1 MTFLPENIVLEG
13 PLEPREKM
21 GITFIGPDF
30 FAKDQNGDLLSPIA
44 TVFPKYHTIV
54 NVRGIH
60 ACHISIMLEFLKRWP
75 HMEDL
80 REIDEDELELE
91 LYKDAVSLLFR
102 GPLILV
108 RSDPADMEHVFA
120 ADQILQSFC
129 PKERIQ
135 FTGLHIPE
143 VRRQLRHR
151 GESWRVSPAPRSA
164 LEISRYVQA
173 SKVQVSTGLTLYYSA
188 PSGGRLLTYDEFI
201 RIRPLLRQDRK
212 EALARLEEILN
223 LLQRVNS
230 WGSRELSFFLSAG
243 AKLDFKGLRQVVS
256 LLEAISTSKSAEQVE
271 RAFDRFAFDF
281 AQSAG
286 SELMVDDYHNPVWR
300 TTMFCRLFGIDEE
313 EMEEWAL
320 ELSPEFHLN
329 VKWMPGASVVGD
341 ELRFDPRAHER
352 VQGLVSHFWE
362 RSGGL
367 MSINVG
373 RIEESQT
380 TRDISGEER
389 EVYLVVITT
398 KDEQDSIR
406 LIRHMKWD
414 VIQRIR
420 LGIHLDQAIAETIK
434 YRDYILDRLN
444 AATQLGFPI
453 LSYNEIRL
461 DEEVPGLGL
470 LPTFFFDRQYIS
482 GVVTD
487 KIPISC
493 YKNPNFI
500 TSLAGL
506 LGAAATFTLVL
517 GRASPR
523 TGKIFYDDGDELIQ
537 FSFSSIP
544 VRLVIIET
552 TGSFTDWTTPLLTLL
567 PQCLTRFR
575 VHLDKALESGV
586 PLQIIEEAVAIF
598 AEALRDKLD
607 AIKAIVSSPSSKIRF
622 MFSDRSPEQG
632 GIRHRWE
639 GILDRLEATDVEELY
654 DYIVNSPEL
663 RFGPQGL
670 STS

>member
-1 MTFLPENIVLEG
+1 MTFSSENIVFEG

-30 FAKDQNGDLLSPIA
+30 FAKDQNGNLLSPIA
-44 TVFPKYHTIV
+44 TVFPKYRTIV

-60 ACHISIMLEFLKRWP
+60 ACHISIMIELLKRGSHTEDRREIYDVNLEF
-75 HMEDL
+75 
-80 REIDEDELELE
+80 ELC
-91 LYKDAVSLLFR
+91 KDAVSLLFR

-108 RSDPADMEHVFA
+108 RSDPADMERVFA
-120 ADQILQSFC
+120 ADEILQSFC

-135 FTGLHIPE
+135 FTGSHIPE

-151 GESWRVSPAPRSA
+151 GESWRVSPAPRSVA
-164 LEISRYVQA
+164 EISSYVQA
-173 SKVQVSTGLTLYYSA
+173 SKVQVSTGLTLYYCA
-188 PSGGRLLTYDEFI
+188 PSGGRFLTYDEFM

-212 EALARLEEILN
+212 EALARLVEILN

-230 WGSRELSFFLSAG
+230 WGSRELSFFLSSG
-243 AKLDFKGLRQVVS
+243 AELDFKVLKQVVS
-256 LLEAISTSKSAEQVE
+256 LLEAFPASDGAEQVE
-271 RAFDRFAFDF
+271 REFDRFAFDF

-286 SELMVDDYHNPVWR
+286 SELMVEDYHNPVWR
-300 TTMFCRLFGIDEE
+300 TTMFCRLIGIDEE
-313 EMEEWAL
+313 ELEELAL
-320 ELSPEFHLN
+320 DLSPEFHLN
-329 VKWMPGASVVGD
+329 VKWLPGASVAGD
-341 ELRFDPRAHER
+341 ELRFDPRVHPR
-352 VQGLVSHFWE
+352 VQGLISHFWE
-362 RSGGL
+362 KSGGL
-367 MSINVG
+367 ISINLG
-373 RIEESQT
+373 HIEESQSS
-380 TRDISGEER
+380 RDISGEER
-389 EVYLVVITT
+389 DVYLVVITA
-398 KDEQDSIR
+398 KDGHDSIR
-406 LIRHMKWD
+406 LIRLMKWD

-420 LGIHLDQAIAETIK
+420 LGIPLDQAVAETIK

-444 AATQLGFPI
+444 AAALLGFPI

-470 LPTFFFDRQYIS
+470 LPAFFFDRQYIP
-482 GVVTD
+482 GIVTD

-493 YKNPNFI
+493 YKNPVFI
-500 TSLAGL
+500 SSLAGL

-537 FSFSSIP
+537 FNSSSIP

-575 VHLDKALESGV
+575 AHLDKALDRGV
-586 PLQIIEEAVAIF
+586 PLKTIERAVAVF
-598 AEALRDKLD
+598 AVALRDKLN
-607 AIKAIVSSPSSKIRF
+607 AIKEITFAPSSKIRF
-622 MFSDRSPEQG
+622 VFSDRTPEQG

-639 GILDRLEATDVEELY
+639 GILDRLEATDVDELY
-654 DYIVNSPEL
+654 SYVVNSPEL
-663 RFGPQGL
+663 RF
-670 STS
+670 

>member
-1 MTFLPENIVLEG
+1 MTFPPENIVLEG
-13 PLEPREKM
+13 PLEPREKK

-30 FAKDQNGDLLSPIA
+30 FVKDQNGDLLSPIA
-44 TVFPKYHTIV
+44 SVFPKYRTII

-60 ACHISIMLEFLKRWP
+60 ACHISIMLELLKTRS
-75 HMEDL
+75 HAED
-80 REIDEDELELE
+80 RGEIDEGELELE
-91 LYKDAVSLLFR
+91 LYNDAVSLLFR
-102 GPLILV
+102 DTLILV
-108 RSDPADMEHVFA
+108 RSDPADMERVFV

-164 LEISRYVQA
+164 LEISSYVRA

-188 PSGGRLLTYDEFI
+188 PSGGRFLTYDEFI

-212 EALARLEEILN
+212 EALARLEEIVN
-223 LLQRVNS
+223 LLERVNS

-256 LLEAISTSKSAEQVE
+256 LLEDFSASTSTEQVE

-286 SELMVDDYHNPVWR
+286 SELMVDDYHNHVWR
-300 TTMFCRLFGIDEE
+300 TTMFCRLFGIDEQ
-313 EMEEWAL
+313 EMEEWSL
-320 ELSPEFHLN
+320 DLSPEFHLN
-329 VKWMPGASVVGD
+329 VKWLPGASVVGD
-341 ELRFDPRAHER
+341 ELRFDPRAHGR
-352 VQGLVSHFWE
+352 VQGLISHFWE
-362 RSGGL
+362 KSGGL
-367 MSINVG
+367 ISINVG
-373 RIEESQT
+373 HIEESQT
-380 TRDISGEER
+380 ARDISGEER
-389 EVYLVVITT
+389 DVYLVVVTT
-398 KDEQDSIR
+398 KDRQDSIR
-406 LIRHMKWD
+406 IIRLMKWD

-420 LGIHLDQAIAETIK
+420 MGIPLDQAIAETIK

-461 DEEVPGLGL
+461 DEDVPGLGL
-470 LPTFFFDRQYIS
+470 LPTFFFDRQYIP

-500 TSLAGL
+500 MSLAGL
-506 LGAAATFTLVL
+506 LGGAATFTLVL

-537 FSFSSIP
+537 FNSRSIP
-544 VRLVIIET
+544 VRLIIIET

-575 VHLDKALESGV
+575 AHLDKALESGV
-586 PLQIIEEAVAIF
+586 PLQIIEWAVAIF
-598 AEALRDKLD
+598 AEALSDKLD
-607 AIKAIVSSPSSKIRF
+607 AIKEIASAPSSKIRF
-622 MFSDRSPEQG
+622 LFSDRTPEQG

-654 DYIVNSPEL
+654 GYTVNSPEL
-663 RFGPQGL
+663 RFRSQDL